1 MPPTQTPNQIAEQ
14 KVACEDCDCEHVDNL
29 CCSHCCPC
37 QECINERWEN
47 LENSEELTMANDIKA
62 LAHLE
67 EISNNLDEIR
77 KELSSVS
84 YALLDIAKYLKE
96 IAINTQ
102 SPA

>member
-1 MPPTQTPNQIAEQ
+1 M
-14 KVACEDCDCEHVDNL
+14 
-29 CCSHCCPC
+29 
-37 QECINERWEN
+37 
-47 LENSEELTMANDIKA
+47 SEENKMANDIKA

-84 YALLDIAKYLKE
+84 SALLDIAKYLKE

>member
-1 MPPTQTPNQIAEQ
+1 MRRRPKKITKNPRRILMA
-14 KVACEDCDCEHVDNL
+14 
-29 CCSHCCPC
+29 
-37 QECINERWEN
+37 
-47 LENSEELTMANDIKA
+47 SEMQA

-84 YALLDIAKYLKE
+84 NALFEIAKYLKE

-102 SPA
+102 GSL